1 MDKAKKRQ
9 IQKYLSWTCT
19 AALVVGLTA
28 MPLLAVSE
36 AEPDGPQASILS
48 GTVQTGS
55 IDAVLHGGGV
65 LTSGDSVDIV
75 IPTGVKLT
83 EYLVSNGDTVT
94 AGMPLAAVDRVSVMN
109 AITGVQETMDY
120 LVEQMNEAEDEEAP
134 DTIKA
139 QTGGKVKLVYAQES
153 ESVSDVMLR
162 DGALAVLS
170 LDGLM
175 AVGIQRSTDLATGDT
190 VCVKLS
196 DGTEVSGR
204 VESNLGGTLVV
215 TVEDEDY
222 APGEEVTVTTED
234 GDRIGYG
241 TLYIHN
247 AWHVT
252 AYTGTVED
260 VRISAGDMVSA
271 GKTLF
276 TLADTE
282 TTAGLDS
289 LLKQHH
295 TYEELML
302 DLFKMYQSETICA
315 PCDGLISGI
324 DENSAHLLSGQEN
337 GFVLTLLANAPN
349 GDDETAY
356 TNFVGIV
363 TGIENG
369 SWNLSLNP
377 TPFPVTDYL
386 DLSGV
391 PMDTAAMTQVASF
404 VPTVP
409 VYALTDGQWQ
419 QIDATSISTGDILLV
434 AGDSNGNFI
443 WVVRVGSGTVNP
455 EDPDPSEPTTPT
467 EPNNPT
473 EPATPTTPTI
483 PQTPIQPGIGY
494 PSGGITGNFGGYMG
508 GYGGVQ
514 EEPEFELYDLEGSVL
529 MMVTGQE
536 TMIMEITLDE
546 RDIAKISLGQTA
558 EVRVGALK
566 NETFTAVVTSIGRKG
581 TNSGGS
587 SKFTAELTLDKAE
600 NMLAGMS
607 ATASITLFTTDNI
620 LTVPLAAL
628 AEVGADTVIYTG
640 FDENA
645 RELINPVIV
654 TTGISDGTNV
664 QILSGLENGDSFY
677 YAYYDT
683 LELSTEV
690 EGGMMPFG

>member
-289 LLKQHH
+289 LLKQHQ

-419 QIDATSISTGDILLV
+419 QIDATSISAGDILLF